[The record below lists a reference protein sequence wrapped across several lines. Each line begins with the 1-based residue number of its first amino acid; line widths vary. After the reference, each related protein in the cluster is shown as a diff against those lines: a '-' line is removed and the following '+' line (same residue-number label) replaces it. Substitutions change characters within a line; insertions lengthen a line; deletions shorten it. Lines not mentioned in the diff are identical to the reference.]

1 MALQWDNELKRYVSV
16 PGTEADPTA
25 GTIVPGIAASQ
36 QFRLGAGREFGDDW
50 VDQPWRSRVANRRFN
65 PMYGRYL
72 MGYDP
77 DVPGES
83 FMDYLEGGTGWNI
96 NPLNYAG
103 AGRSSINLPGGAGRW
118 EDIVNVARSFAPD
131 YTGAMTTT
139 DPAYQRWAD
148 ILGNE
153 QQAQAL
159 ASLATYRG
167 PGIYGDI
174 HARGVQ
180 RARDRWASSVAE
192 PTSAAWLAYMAD
204 PANQLVG
211 SGFQLDPT
219 KRV

>member
-77 DVPGES
+77 YDTGQS
-83 FMDYLEGGTGWNI
+83 FMDYLGSGAGWDT

-103 AGRSSINLPGGAGRW
+103 AGRGSLNLPGGTGRW

-131 YTGAMTTT
+131 YPGAMTTT
-139 DPAYQRWAD
+139 DPRYQRWAD

-174 HARGVQ
+174 HARGIQ

-211 SGFQLDPT
+211 SGFQLDPAN
-219 KRV
+219 RV